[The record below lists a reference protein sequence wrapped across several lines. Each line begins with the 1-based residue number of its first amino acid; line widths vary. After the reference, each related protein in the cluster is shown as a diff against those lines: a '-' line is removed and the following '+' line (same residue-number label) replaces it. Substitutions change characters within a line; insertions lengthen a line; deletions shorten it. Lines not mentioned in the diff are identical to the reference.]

1 MNLPSRSLI
10 DSAGV
15 STLPSP
21 VLRVDGVSRRWKERP
36 DPVLDDV
43 SLTLQPGEVV
53 WVGGAN
59 GAGKTTLLRV
69 VCGLLAPHAG
79 TVALNGLQLHEN
91 RQAYYRQ
98 LGFLSAGD
106 RGLFARLNP
115 QRHLEYAARLY
126 LMDRDDEKRAIAEVV
141 ELLGLAPLLNRRVD
155 RLSLGQR
162 QRVRIALAAL
172 HRPSL
177 LVLDEP
183 RNSLDDDGYEA
194 LRQTVRRCADNGGA
208 VLWCSPRGEDLVLD
222 FDRGYTLAQGRLQE
236 AT

>member
-1 MNLPSRSLI
+1 MS
-10 DSAGV
+10 
-15 STLPSP
+15 SP
-21 VLRVDGVSRRWKERP
+21 VLEVAGVTRRWKDRP

-59 GAGKTTLLRV
+59 GAGKTTLLRI
-69 VCGLLAPHAG
+69 VCGLLSPQG
-79 TVALNGLQLHEN
+79 GSVSLNGLRVEDD

-115 QRHLEYAARLY
+115 QRHLEYMARLY
-126 LMDRDDEKRAIAEVV
+126 LMSREEERAAIAEVV
-141 ELLGLAPLLNRRVD
+141 DLLGLAPLLTRRVD

-162 QRVRIALAAL
+162 QRVRIALAVL
-172 HRPSL
+172 HSPKL

-194 LRQTVRRCADNGGA
+194 LRRTVRRCSENGGA

-222 FDRGYTLAQGRLQE
+222 FDRGYTLTQGRLQE